1 MKTAKTIEQVKSEL
15 FVAMEAA
22 EIACS
27 NRKAAE
33 LRISEWKEEN
43 AARAEVGRLYAEFSA
58 FPDEERKRVLGM
70 K

>member
-1 MKTAKTIEQVKSEL
+1 MKKSIEQIKTEL
-15 FVAMEAA
+15 FHAMEKA

-27 NRKAAE
+27 ARKVAE
-33 LRISEWKEEN
+33 LNVPEWKVEN
-43 AARAEVGRLYAEFSA
+43 EARAEVGRLYKEFSS